1 MHFIS
6 ILTIQR
12 EASEL
17 KQSIYGERRAH
28 LVSYRVYFFFFFF
41 FFIIT
46 SFAQQ
51 QPQVDNE
58 MYAVDRREPD
68 KALLVMESPS
78 TTPRQLPTQLPTQ
91 HEQRWPR
98 AAARGVNPAW
108 EGSRGAEPWGYGSAP
123 RPRSHLPNLCLQ
135 PWASLFLPGWTV
147 AYHDSV
153 LRYFPFSEHF
163 RDVDALAILWSP
175 WGRECRC
182 PLSRRRGGKLRHA
195 RCRGWDAR
203 LPSALGSHRP
213 SSRGGWGWGW
223 LPPCT
228 PGTTEHPNVG
238 VGQCPSS
245 ALLKDN

>member
-17 KQSIYGERRAH
+17 KQSIYGERWAH

-91 HEQRWPR
+91 HE
-98 AAARGVNPAW
+98 
-108 EGSRGAEPWGYGSAP
+108 
-123 RPRSHLPNLCLQ
+123 
-135 PWASLFLPGWTV
+135 
-147 AYHDSV
+147 
-153 LRYFPFSEHF
+153 
-163 RDVDALAILWSP
+163 
-175 WGRECRC
+175 
-182 PLSRRRGGKLRHA
+182 
-195 RCRGWDAR
+195 
-203 LPSALGSHRP
+203 
-213 SSRGGWGWGW
+213 
-223 LPPCT
+223 
-228 PGTTEHPNVG
+228 
-238 VGQCPSS
+238 
-245 ALLKDN
+245 